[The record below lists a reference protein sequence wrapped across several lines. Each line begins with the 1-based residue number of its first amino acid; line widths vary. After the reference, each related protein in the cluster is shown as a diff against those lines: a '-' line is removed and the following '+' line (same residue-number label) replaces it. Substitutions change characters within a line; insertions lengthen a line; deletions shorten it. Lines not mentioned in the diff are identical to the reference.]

1 VSHPRLEIKV
11 DGRTWRLF
19 PCSFDTA
26 DGKFGFTLYA
36 LSLEHAAAMLAELKA
51 VGDGGSR
58 WWPPIE
64 AIIPAGDGW

>member
-51 VGDGGSR
+51 TAVLDGG
-58 WWPPIE
+58 PIE
-64 AIIPAGDGW
+64 AIIPAGDRW